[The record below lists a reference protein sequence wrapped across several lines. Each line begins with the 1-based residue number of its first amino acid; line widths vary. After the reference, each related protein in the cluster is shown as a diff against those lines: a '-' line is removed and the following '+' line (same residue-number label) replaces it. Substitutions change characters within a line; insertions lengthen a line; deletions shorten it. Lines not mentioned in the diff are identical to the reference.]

1 MFTSFLI
8 GLALSMDAFAVSVS
22 ASICTDEI
30 PQKTCLRASLAFGIF
45 QFAMPVIGWLLGIAF
60 KNLIQGYDHWIAFGL
75 LAFVGGKMIHE
86 GIKARDPA
94 SCPDPDDEKVH
105 GIMKTDSL
113 LVLAFATSIDA
124 LAVGLSFSILNTAI
138 MAPATIIGITTF
150 VICYL
155 GIMFGRK
162 LKHLLGEWAEIVGG
176 GVLVAIGLKILIEH
190 LVKNI

>member
-30 PQKTCLRASLAFGIF
+30 PAKVCLRASLAFGIF
-45 QFAMPVIGWLLGIAF
+45 QFAMPVGGWLLGIAF
-60 KNLIQGYDHWIAFGL
+60 KDLIQGYDHWIAFGL

-86 GIKARDPA
+86 GIKARDPS

-105 GIMKTDSL
+105 GIMKADSL

-176 GVLVAIGLKILIEH
+176 AVLVAIGLKILIEH
-190 LVKNI
+190 LVKSI